1 MAQWQSNCSPVSQV
15 GSPSSHGI
23 PLIRLFVLTA
33 VVILASVGVRAQR
46 ANENAVTSAAD
57 AFGTVVGNQTIG
69 LYTPAN
75 ARGFSPTQAGNLRIE
90 GLYFDQQSQGSNPY
104 LFSGYDMRVGIAAQS
119 YAFPS
124 PSGIAD
130 YKLRTPGDSLLAS
143 AVLIRGPLDIASAEI
158 DAQLPVVKNFLSIG
172 LIAAAQRG
180 FDYNYALISNRRA
193 ISLLLRFRPGSGT
206 EVMPF
211 VGYIHNTEWEQTQL
225 VFADGIHPLPL
236 FNEQRLPT
244 QSWTDWRW
252 NQLTAGV
259 IARVSMANGWSLRA
273 GLFRSTDENYRNF
286 NPLLLEPM
294 LTGIADQVMD
304 VAPGRIASSYSGDL
318 RVTRT
323 KTSGNHRHELTFA
336 VRGRHVERNFGG
348 DSVTDLGPINIY
360 QSVIFPEPPLV
371 FSAPSLDKVRQTGI
385 GINDIERWK
394 DRGSLSLGVLMT
406 NYTRS
411 VTAPGSAENAQH
423 TTVALPTVSF
433 TVNPA
438 RTLTLY
444 GSYTRGL
451 EDSPIAP
458 ASAVNRGEPPPATP
472 TWQID
477 GGLRAVVLPRLQLLL
492 GAFKV
497 QKTYFG
503 FDTSGRYTDIGEI
516 SSKGVESSATWT
528 DAEGLTLIAGA
539 VWLRPEVTQGAA
551 GSSATG
557 NIPIG
562 PVPGTVNL
570 NLDYAPS
577 AWRGWGTSMQ
587 WTWLSARVETSDD
600 RYRLPPLGVL
610 NAGVRYLF
618 RLSTHQ
624 VSARLDL
631 GNMLNATGLMLS
643 SQYLATSQLGRNYT
657 LTLAA
662 DF

>member
-1 MAQWQSNCSPVSQV
+1 MGRIRWNS
-15 GSPSSHGI
+15 
-23 PLIRLFVLTA
+23 IRLFVLGA
-33 VVILASVGVRAQR
+33 LALLASVAARAQR
-46 ANENAVTSAAD
+46 ANENAVTAASD
-57 AFGTVVGNQTIG
+57 AFGTVVGSQTIG
-69 LYTPAN
+69 LYSPTN

-104 LFSGYDMRVGIAAQS
+104 LFSGYDMRVGIAAQA

-130 YKLRTPGDSLLAS
+130 YTLRAPGDSYLAS

-158 DAQLPVVKNFLSIG
+158 DAQFPVVNNLLSIG
-172 LIAAAQRG
+172 LIVAAQRG

-193 ISLLLRFRPGSGT
+193 ISLLLRFRPGSGI

-211 VGYIHNTEWEQTQL
+211 VGYIHNTEWQQTPL

-236 FNEQRLPT
+236 FNEQHLPI
-244 QSWTDWRW
+244 QNWTDWRW

-259 IARVSMANGWSLRA
+259 IARVPITDGWSLRA

-286 NPLLLEPM
+286 NPLFLETMPN
-294 LTGIADQVMD
+294 GSADQVLD
-304 VAPGRIASSYSGDL
+304 VAPGRIATSYAGDL

-323 KTSGNHRHELTFA
+323 KTSGNHRRELTFA

-360 QSVIFPEPPLV
+360 QPVSIPAPTLV
-371 FSAPSLDKVRQTGI
+371 FSQPSLDKVRQIAAGV
-385 GINDIERWK
+385 NDIERWR
-394 DRGSLSLGVLMT
+394 DRASLSLGILLT
-406 NYTRS
+406 DYTRS
-411 VTAPGSAENAQH
+411 VTAPGVAENVQH

-433 TVNPA
+433 TVNPQ
-438 RTLTLY
+438 RSVTLY

-458 ASAVNRGEPPPATP
+458 PSAVNRGEPPAATP

-477 GGLRAVVLPRLQLLL
+477 GGVRVAVQPHLQLLL
-492 GAFKV
+492 GGFKV
-497 QKTYFG
+497 QKTYFA

-528 DAEGLTLIAGA
+528 DAEGLTLVAGA
-539 VWLRPEVTQGAA
+539 VWLRPEVTRPGAELA
-551 GSSATG
+551 ATG
-557 NIPIG
+557 SVPIG

-570 NLDYAPS
+570 NLDYAPR

-587 WTWLSARVETSDD
+587 WTWLSARAETTDD
-600 RYRLPPLGVL
+600 RYRLPPLGAL
-610 NAGVRYLF
+610 NVGIRYLLK
-618 RLSTHQ
+618 LSKHQ
-624 VSARLDL
+624 FSARMDI
-631 GNMLNATGLMLS
+631 GNVTNATGLTLS
-643 SQYLATSQLGRNYT
+643 SQYLAIPQLGRNYT

>member
-1 MAQWQSNCSPVSQV
+1 MAGSRVIPPNLQRPSLFCRRRTSHRYASWPVRLPWVWLIEKLAGMRREFDRWRRSDCSRVTR
-15 GSPSSHGI
+15 GGHGTF
-23 PLIRLFVLTA
+23 IR
-33 VVILASVGVRAQR
+33 VVAALAASVMLASLAWAQR
-46 ANENAVTSAAD
+46 ANENAVTSASD

-75 ARGFSPTQAGNLRIE
+75 ARGFSPTQAGNLRID

-130 YKLRTPGDSLLAS
+130 YKLRAPGDSLLAS
-143 AVLIRGPLDIASAEI
+143 AILIRGPLDIASAEI
-158 DAQLPVVKNFLSIG
+158 DAQLPVVKNLLSIG
-172 LIAAAQRG
+172 LIAAAERG

-193 ISLLLRFRPGSGT
+193 ISLLLRFRPGSET

-211 VGYIHNTEWEQTQL
+211 VGYIHNTEWQQTQL
-225 VFADGIHPLPL
+225 VFADGVHPLPL
-236 FNEQRLPT
+236 FNEQHLPT

-294 LTGIADQVMD
+294 PNGIADQAMD
-304 VAPGRIASSYSGDL
+304 VAPGRIATSYSGDL

-323 KTSGNHRHELTFA
+323 KTSGNHRRELTFA

-348 DSVTDLGPINIY
+348 DSLTDLGPINIY
-360 QSVIFPEPPLV
+360 QSVNFPEPPLA
-371 FSAPSLDKVRQTGI
+371 FSAPSLDKVRQTGV

-394 DRGSLSLGVLMT
+394 
-406 NYTRS
+406 
-411 VTAPGSAENAQH
+411 A
-423 TTVALPTVSF
+423 
-433 TVNPA
+433 
-438 RTLTLY
+438 
-444 GSYTRGL
+444 
-451 EDSPIAP
+451 
-458 ASAVNRGEPPPATP
+458 
-472 TWQID
+472 
-477 GGLRAVVLPRLQLLL
+477 
-492 GAFKV
+492 
-497 QKTYFG
+497 
-503 FDTSGRYTDIGEI
+503 
-516 SSKGVESSATWT
+516 WT

-539 VWLRPEVTQGAA
+539 VWLRPEVTRRAA
-551 GSSATG
+551 ELPATG
-557 NIPIG
+557 NVPIG
-562 PVPGTVNL
+562 PVPGTINL
-570 NLDYAPS
+570 NLDYAPHG
-577 AWRGWGTSMQ
+577 WRGWGTSMQ

-624 VSARLDL
+624 VSARLDI
-631 GNMLNATGLMLS
+631 GNVLNATGLMLS

-657 LTLAA
+657 ATLAA

>member
-1 MAQWQSNCSPVSQV
+1 VSQA
-15 GSPSSHGI
+15 GAR
-23 PLIRLFVLTA
+23 RLRGNSLGVFLLAAAAILPA
-33 VVILASVGVRAQR
+33 VPARAQR
-46 ANENAVTSAAD
+46 ANENAITAASD
-57 AFGTVVGNQTIG
+57 AFGTVVGSQTIG
-69 LYTPAN
+69 LYSPTN

-90 GLYFDQQSQGSNPY
+90 GLYFDQQTQQSNPY
-104 LFSGYDMRVGIAAQS
+104 LFSGYAMRVGIAAQS

-130 YKLRTPGDSLLAS
+130 YTLRAPGDSLLAS

-158 DAQLPVVKNFLSIG
+158 DAQLPAVNDFLSIG

-193 ISLLLRFRPGSGT
+193 FSLLLRFKLAAGT
-206 EVMPF
+206 ELMPF
-211 VGYIHNTEWEQTQL
+211 VGYIHNTEWQETPL
-225 VFADGIHPLPL
+225 VFADGSHPLPL
-236 FNEQRLPT
+236 FNEQHLPV

-252 NQLTAGV
+252 NQLTAGL
-259 IARVSMANGWSLRA
+259 IARISMANGWSLRA

-286 NPLLLEPM
+286 NSLFLEPM
-294 LTGIADQVMD
+294 QNGIADQVMD
-304 VAPGRIASSYSGDL
+304 VGPGRIATSYSGDL

-323 KTSGNHRHELTFA
+323 TTSGNHRREFTFA

-348 DSVTDLGPINIY
+348 DAVTDLGPINMY
-360 QSVIFPEPPLV
+360 QNISIPEPPLV
-371 FSAPSLDKVRQTGI
+371 FSAPTLDKVRQTGV
-385 GINDIERWK
+385 GFNDIERWK
-394 DRGSLSLGVLMT
+394 DRASLSLGILLT

-411 VTAPGSAENAQH
+411 VTAPGVAENAQH
-423 TTVALPTVSF
+423 TSVALPTVSF
-433 TVNPA
+433 SVNPA

-458 ASAVNRGEPPPATP
+458 ASAVNRGEPPPASP

-477 GGLRAVVLPRLQLLL
+477 AGVRAVVEPHLQLLL
-492 GAFKV
+492 GAFEV

-516 SSKGVESSATWT
+516 TSKGVESSATWS
-528 DAEGLTLIAGA
+528 DAEGLTLVAGA
-539 VWLRPEVTQGAA
+539 VWLRPEVTRAAAELAAA
-551 GSSATG
+551 G
-557 NIPIG
+557 NVPIG

-570 NLDYAPS
+570 NLDYAPR

-587 WTWLSARVETSDD
+587 WSWLSARVETSDD

-610 NAGVRYLF
+610 NVGVRYLL
-618 RLSTHQ
+618 RLSTQ
-624 VSARLDL
+624 QFSARLDIS
-631 GNMLNATGLMLS
+631 NVTNATGLTLS
-643 SQYLATSQLGRNYT
+643 SLYLVTPQLGRNYT

>member
-1 MAQWQSNCSPVSQV
+1 MAVRGNSFRRASES
-15 GSPSSHGI
+15 GSR
-23 PLIRLFVLTA
+23 RLRGNSIAEFVLA
-33 VVILASVGVRAQR
+33 ASAILACVAAQAQR
-46 ANENAVTSAAD
+46 ANENAVTAAGD
-57 AFGTVVGNQTIG
+57 AFGTVVGSQTIG
-69 LYTPAN
+69 LYSPTN

-90 GLYFDQQSQGSNPY
+90 GLYFDQQTQQSNPY

-130 YKLRTPGDSLLAS
+130 YTLRAPGDSLLAS

-158 DAQLPVVKNFLSIG
+158 DAQLPVVKNWLSIG
-172 LIAAAQRG
+172 LIAAAERG
-180 FDYNYALISNRRA
+180 FDYNYSLVSNRRA
-193 ISLLLRFRPGSGT
+193 ISLLLRFRPGTGT

-211 VGYIHNTEWEQTQL
+211 VGYIHNTEWQETPL

-236 FNEQRLPT
+236 FNEQRLPV

-286 NPLLLEPM
+286 NLLFLDPM
-294 LTGIADQVMD
+294 PNGIADQVMD
-304 VAPGRIASSYSGDL
+304 VAPGRIATSYSGDL
-318 RVTRT
+318 RITRT
-323 KTSGNHRHELTFA
+323 KTRGNHRREITFA

-360 QSVIFPEPPLV
+360 QSVSIPEPALA
-371 FSAPSLDKVRQTGI
+371 FSAPSLDKVRQTGV
-385 GINDIERWK
+385 GVNDIERWK
-394 DRGSLSLGVLMT
+394 DRASLSLGMLLT

-411 VTAPGSAENAQH
+411 VTAPGVPENAHH
-423 TTVALPTVSF
+423 TTVLLPTVSF
-433 TVNPA
+433 TVNPTRPIA
-438 RTLTLY
+438 LY

-458 ASAVNRGEPPPATP
+458 ASAVNRGEPLAAAP
-472 TWQID
+472 TWQVD
-477 GGLRAVVLPRLQLLL
+477 GGIRVVVQPHLQLLL

-503 FDTSGRYTDIGEI
+503 FDTGGRYADIGEI
-516 SSKGVESSATWT
+516 SSKGIESSATWT
-528 DAEGLTLIAGA
+528 DAEGLTLVAGA
-539 VWLRPEVTQGAA
+539 VWLRPEVTRRAA
-551 GSSATG
+551 ELAATG
-557 NIPIG
+557 NVPIG

-570 NLDYAPS
+570 NLDYAPR

-600 RYRLPPLGVL
+600 RYRLPPLGAL
-610 NAGVRYLF
+610 NIGVRYLL
-618 RLSTHQ
+618 RLSAHQ
-624 VSARLDL
+624 VSARLDI
-631 GNMLNATGLMLS
+631 GNVTNAKGLTLS
-643 SQYLATSQLGRNYT
+643 SQYLVTPQLGRNYT

>member
-1 MAQWQSNCSPVSQV
+1 
-15 GSPSSHGI
+15 
-23 PLIRLFVLTA
+23 
-33 VVILASVGVRAQR
+33 
-46 ANENAVTSAAD
+46 VTSATD

-69 LYTPAN
+69 LYTPVN

-130 YKLRTPGDSLLAS
+130 YTLRAPGDSLLAS

-193 ISLLLRFRPGSGT
+193 ISLLLRFRPGSGI

-286 NPLLLEPM
+286 NPLLLQPM
-294 LTGIADQVMD
+294 PDGIADQVMD
-304 VAPGRIASSYSGDL
+304 VAPGRIATSYSGDL

-323 KTSGNHRHELTFA
+323 NTSGNHRHELTFA

-360 QSVIFPEPPLV
+360 QSVIIPEPPLA

-394 DRGSLSLGVLMT
+394 DRASLSVGILMT
-406 NYTRS
+406 SYTRS
-411 VTAPGSAENAQH
+411 VTAPGVAENAQH

-433 TVNPA
+433 TVNPT

-477 GGLRAVVLPRLQLLL
+477 GGVRAVVLPHLQLLL

-539 VWLRPEVTQGAA
+539 VWLRPEVTRGAA
-551 GSSATG
+551 ELPGTG
-557 NIPIG
+557 NVPIG

-570 NLDYAPS
+570 NLDYAPR

-624 VSARLDL
+624 VSARLDI
-631 GNMLNATGLMLS
+631 GNALNATGLMLS